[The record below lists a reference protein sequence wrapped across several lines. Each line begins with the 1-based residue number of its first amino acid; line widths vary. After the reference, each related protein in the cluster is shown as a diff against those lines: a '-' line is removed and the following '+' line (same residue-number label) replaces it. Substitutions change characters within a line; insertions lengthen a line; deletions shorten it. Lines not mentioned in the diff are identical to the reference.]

1 VARRYTLD
9 LSGGASTSI
18 DYAAELN
25 AQQLAAVT
33 SAPGAALVIAGAGSG
48 KTRTLTY
55 RVAWLLEQG
64 VSAGSILLLT
74 FTNKAAR
81 EMLARVAS
89 LLPQGIEGLWGGTF
103 HSIGNRILR
112 RHAQCLGFRQGFTI
126 MDRDDQN
133 ELIGS
138 ILAQEGLRTTDRRFP
153 KPHVLTEIF
162 SYQVNTGFSISRILT
177 TKYQYFFPLAEEI
190 AHAQSVYAARKK
202 EANAMDFDDLLS
214 KTLELF
220 RTAENVA
227 ALYQQKFEHVL
238 VDEYQDT
245 NHLQAELVERI
256 ASRHGNI
263 MVVGDDAQSI
273 YSWRGADFENILK
286 FPNKHPDAQIFKI
299 ETNYRS
305 VPEVLEV
312 ANAAIQA
319 NAEQFRKTLVAARR
333 SQALRPALV
342 SAPTSSQQAAFVAQ
356 RILELHEEGV
366 ELHEI
371 AVLYRAHYHSMEVQL
386 EFTRRGIPFTIT
398 SGLRFFEQAHV
409 KDVASFLKFAINPR
423 DETAFKRIVKLF
435 PGIGP
440 KAAESLWSQVNAQ
453 LHGQREFSQM
463 GAIRPPAKAQ
473 QAWRQFVNTM
483 MELAPPN
490 GLLSPSA
497 MIESVTYAV
506 YEDYM
511 KSNFANYDVR
521 KQDIAT
527 VSGFARQF
535 ESCEEFLSQL
545 ALLGAVETADTFYGE
560 SESEKVTLSTL
571 HQAKGLEWKV
581 VFLIWLV
588 EGMFPAARTLENPE
602 SLEEERRL
610 FYVGITR
617 CRDELYIT
625 YPERKLN
632 AAYADAWQRP
642 SRFLK
647 DVPESLFEAWEL
659 SSAKPGPV
667 DPF

>member
-1 VARRYTLD
+1 MARRYTLD
-9 LSGGASTSI
+9 LSGGVSTGI
-18 DYAAELN
+18 DYSAELN

-64 VSAGSILLLT
+64 VSADSILLLT

-81 EMLARVAS
+81 EMLDRVAS
-89 LLPQGIEGLWGGTF
+89 LLPQGAAGIWGGTF

-112 RHAQCLGFRQGFTI
+112 RHAQRLEFRQGFTI
-126 MDRDDQN
+126 LDREDQN
-133 ELIGS
+133 ELVAS

-153 KPHVLTEIF
+153 KPEVLADIF
-162 SYQVNTGFSISRILT
+162 SYRVNTGYPVAQVLT
-177 TKYQYFFPLAEEI
+177 TKYQYFLPLAEEI
-190 AHAQSVYAARKK
+190 ARAQSVYEVRKK

-214 KTLELF
+214 KTLELL
-220 RTAENVA
+220 RTADDVA
-227 ALYQQKFEHVL
+227 ALYQEKFGHVL
-238 VDEYQDT
+238 LDEYQDT
-245 NHLQAELVERI
+245 NHLQAELVELI

-273 YSWRGADFENILK
+273 YSWRGADFDNILS
-286 FPNKHPDAQIFKI
+286 FPEKHPEAQIFKI

-312 ANAAIQA
+312 ANAAIQG
-319 NAEQFRKTLVAARR
+319 NEEQFRKTLVAARR
-333 SQALRPALV
+333 SHALRPAVV
-342 SAPTSSQQAAFVAQ
+342 SLATNSQQAAFVAQ
-356 RILELHEEGV
+356 RVLELHEEGI

-398 SGLRFFEQAHV
+398 SGLRFFEQAHI
-409 KDVASFLKFAINPR
+409 KDVASFLKFAVNPR

-435 PGIGP
+435 PGVGP
-440 KAAESLWSQVNAQ
+440 KAAESLWSRVNAQ
-453 LHGQREFSQM
+453 LEGEREFSRI

-473 QAWRQFVNTM
+473 EAWRQFVNTM
-483 MELAPPN
+483 MELTPPT
-490 GLLSPSA
+490 GLLPPA
-497 MIESVTYAV
+497 TMIESVGYAI
-506 YEDYM
+506 YDDYI
-511 KSNFANYDVR
+511 KTKFANYEAR
-521 KQDIAT
+521 QQDINTLSA
-527 VSGFARQF
+527 FAREF
-535 ESCEEFLSQL
+535 ESPEDFLSQL

-560 SESEKVTLSTL
+560 PEVEKVTLSTL

-581 VFLIWLV
+581 VFLIWLA
-588 EGMFPAARTLENPE
+588 EGMFPASRTLENPQA
-602 SLEEERRL
+602 LEEERRL

-617 CRDELYIT
+617 CRDELYMT
-625 YPERKLN
+625 YPTTRLN
-632 AAYADAWQRP
+632 TAYGEAPQRP
-642 SRFLK
+642 SRFLLEI
-647 DVPESLFEAWEL
+647 PEALFEAWEI
-659 SSAKPGPV
+659 STAKPASP